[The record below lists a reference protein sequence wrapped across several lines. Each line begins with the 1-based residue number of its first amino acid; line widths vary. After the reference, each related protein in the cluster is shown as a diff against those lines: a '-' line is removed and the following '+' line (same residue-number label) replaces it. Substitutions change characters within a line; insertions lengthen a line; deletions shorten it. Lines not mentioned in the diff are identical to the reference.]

1 MSCGG
6 NCNNT
11 NNVQKTLERQS
22 RYNGGK
28 NLVNHFN
35 QRITELENK
44 DLEVSSSIIPNETE
58 TYDLGSN
65 EKRFKDLYLSG
76 NTIKLGSLELKDEN
90 GSFEV
95 SNSNGNNNA
104 IDLSSLENQVNQNTE
119 NIVELNN
126 ELYNSSF
133 NWNQLGQDIEGE
145 LNYDQLGSC
154 VSLSGDGN
162 TMAVQV
168 YKNNTSGNRN
178 NSGDTIIKV
187 YRLINNKWSQIGQDL
202 PQYTIPSNAFYIN
215 SSISIN
221 KDGTVLVI
229 GNFENNINNIN
240 VYKYENGS
248 WNSYGSTIQGII
260 GEFTGFCVSVNVE

>member
-6 NCNNT
+6 NCNYT

-104 IDLSSLENQVNQNTE
+104 IDLSSLENQINQNTE
-119 NIVELNN
+119 DIVELNN
-126 ELYNSSF
+126 ELYNF
-133 NWNQLGQDIEGE
+133 PKWIQLGQDINGE
-145 LNYDQLGSC
+145 ASGNESGWS
-154 VSLSGDGN
+154 VSLSSDG
-162 TMAVQV
+162 TIVAIGA
-168 YKNNTSGNRN
+168 YSNNGNGN
-178 NSGDTIIKV
+178 NSGHV
-187 YRLINNKWSQIGQDL
+187 R
-202 PQYTIPSNAFYIN
+202 
-215 SSISIN
+215 
-221 KDGTVLVI
+221 
-229 GNFENNINNIN
+229 
-240 VYKYENGS
+240 VYKYIGTS
-248 WNSYGSTIQGII
+248 WNQ
-260 GEFTGFCVSVNVE
+260 

>member
-76 NTIKLGSLELKDEN
+76 NTIKLGSLKLKDEN

-104 IDLSSLENQVNQNTE
+104 IDLSSLENQ
-119 NIVELNN
+119 I
-126 ELYNSSF
+126 
-133 NWNQLGQDIEGE
+133 
-145 LNYDQLGSC
+145 NYQ
-154 VSLSGDGN
+154 
-162 TMAVQV
+162 
-168 YKNNTSGNRN
+168 
-178 NSGDTIIKV
+178 
-187 YRLINNKWSQIGQDL
+187 
-202 PQYTIPSNAFYIN
+202 
-215 SSISIN
+215 
-221 KDGTVLVI
+221 
-229 GNFENNINNIN
+229 
-240 VYKYENGS
+240 
-248 WNSYGSTIQGII
+248 
-260 GEFTGFCVSVNVE
+260 